1 MNPREKLLAMLKAM
15 VDRLV
20 SPSDVIASTGLP
32 RYEVLAAFHV
42 FEALGIVKRV
52 YSRGNY
58 RLYQLTEEG
67 VKLLKALE
75 KKGDIKIDVEEVS
88 IEAQEGEATISVEA

>member
-1 MNPREKLLAMLKAM
+1 MNPREKLLVMLKAM

-32 RYEVLAAFHV
+32 RYEVLAAFHI
-42 FEALGIVKRV
+42 FEALGIVRRV

-58 RLYQLTEEG
+58 RLYQLTDEG
-67 VKLLKALE
+67 VKLLEALE
-75 KKGDIKIDVEEVS
+75 KKGGVKID
-88 IEAQEGEATISVEA
+88 IEAVGIEHQEGEAAVSAEA

>member
-1 MNPREKLLAMLKAM
+1 MEPREKILAMLKAM
-15 VDRLV
+15 IDRLV
-20 SPSDVIASTGLP
+20 SPSDVISSTGLP

-58 RLYQLTEEG
+58 RLYQLTEAGRRLLEILESGAEIRIGFVPMGSEG
-67 VKLLKALE
+67 VA
-75 KKGDIKIDVEEVS
+75 
-88 IEAQEGEATISVEA
+88 EAEA